1 MKKMKLIL
9 EKMKEMAKKSFLWYL
24 NQLAKTGQAYTTGF
38 MPI

>member
-1 MKKMKLIL
+1 MKLIL